1 MVTQNAARNVKLS
14 LSQRN
19 HFDLI
24 TAHLRCLRTGSYGAA
39 REKKR
44 ETEDTGVCSFH
55 NSTKDSINFFGFSSF
70 FSFFFIWWSPI
81 HDFRRNLVAKY
92 ISLAMATKLVTALSG
107 ALSYTAYSEK
117 NGNTI

>member
-19 HFDLI
+19 HCDLI

-44 ETEDTGVCSFH
+44 ETEMVFL
-55 NSTKDSINFFGFSSF
+55 FFF
-70 FSFFFIWWSPI
+70 FFFFFFIWWSPI
-81 HDFRRNLVAKY
+81 DDFRRNLVAKY
-92 ISLAMATKLVTALSG
+92 ISLAMATKLVTALLELCLTLLTQKKTG
-107 ALSYTAYSEK
+107 KRFE
-117 NGNTI
+117 

>member
-44 ETEDTGVCSFH
+44 ETEMVFL
-55 NSTKDSINFFGFSSF
+55 FFF
-70 FSFFFIWWSPI
+70 FFFFIWWSPI
-81 HDFRRNLVAKY
+81 DDFWRNLVAKY
-92 ISLAMATKLVTALSG
+92 ISLAMATKLVTAL
-107 ALSYTAYSEK
+107 LELCLTLLTQEK
-117 NGNTI
+117 RENDLNDSH

>member
-44 ETEDTGVCSFH
+44 ETEMVFL
-55 NSTKDSINFFGFSSF
+55 
-70 FSFFFIWWSPI
+70 FFF
-81 HDFRRNLVAKY
+81 FFF
-92 ISLAMATKLVTALSG
+92 LSG
-107 ALSYTAYSEK
+107 GHQLTTFGE
-117 NGNTI
+117 I